1 MVNVLLWLAAVE
13 ALGLIAF
20 PLAHRLLPHMRDG
33 GFSLSKPLGIMV
45 FGYLLWVL
53 SVLRAAPSAQATAI
67 LLLAALGGLSGWYA
81 WRHRDDLRELVRRE
95 RATLITSE
103 ILFLVVFI
111 GWVVYKSHDPAIN
124 HTEQPM
130 DFAFLNASIRSFFG
144 QPEDPWLLGE
154 TVSYYYFGYWMMG
167 AVSELTG
174 VVSSVSYNL
183 SLALIPAMS
192 ASAIFGLVYSMAG
205 PGPRRT
211 PYAIGAGLAG
221 ALLLTAAAN
230 LEGLIEFIRAN
241 GIGSE
246 GFWGWLGIGG
256 ISGPAATITESWRPQ
271 EFMWWWRA
279 SRVIGSFDGSIQTDY
294 TIHEFPAFSYVL
306 GDLHPHVTSLP
317 FALLFVAALWN
328 LFRTPW
334 AGWRPTD
341 ANGLVAPLFLAFLL
355 GGLAFTN
362 MWDLPVFWGL
372 LTGVL
377 ALRAFAVHGGYPKQ
391 LALGSLP
398 LAFGV
403 LAAALLLYIPY
414 IAGFF
419 TGQVSG
425 ISPVGEYAQRSVLVT
440 VSRPAHLLIVWSLPL
455 AAVAPFALAAF
466 WQTRVKPGWARLTL
480 LSLGVAFLPLAVWAL
495 LHLGRGGEMSA
506 LPGRFMHVLPLG
518 LLVGAAAY
526 GAMWVAK
533 EEPARSGRSFALAL
547 AAAGLLLIMGPELLY
562 VDDGFGG
569 ANERMNTVFKLYYQA
584 WALLAVAGGFA
595 VYYWTGLWGR
605 VRERKRLWTGVWA
618 GAVLLLACW
627 SLYYTVAAAATK
639 ADQGGRA
646 ATLDGL
652 AYVADDERR
661 AIEFLRESAPR
672 GGGLVEA
679 VGGDYTEHGRVS
691 ASTGIPTVLGWPDHE
706 SQWRGSREPFAG
718 REEDVAAIYTTADID
733 EARALLEKYGAS
745 YVVVGPREE
754 RKYGN
759 GGLGKFASFMDKVF
773 QEGSVTIYE
782 LPD

>member
-20 PLAHRLLPHMRDG
+20 PLAYRLLPKLRDG

-45 FGYLLWVL
+45 LGYLLWML
-53 SVLRAAPSAQATAI
+53 SVLRAAPSAQATA
-67 LLLAALGGLSGWYA
+67 LVLLAALGGLSGWYA
-81 WRHRDDLRELVRRE
+81 WRHRDELRELVARE
-95 RATLITSE
+95 RAALIASE
-103 ILFLVVFI
+103 VLFLVVFI
-111 GWVVYKSHDPAIN
+111 GWIVYKSRDPAID

-130 DFAFLNASIRSFFG
+130 DFMFLNASIRSFFG
-144 QPEDPWLLGE
+144 QPEDAWLLGE

-174 VVSSVSYNL
+174 IVSNVSYNL

-192 ASAIFGLVYSMAG
+192 ASAIFGLVYSMGG

-211 PYAIGAGLAG
+211 RYAIGAGLAG

-230 LEGLIEFIRAN
+230 LQGLIEFIRAN
-241 GIGSE
+241 GMGSE

-256 ISGPAATITESWRPQ
+256 ITGPAATITESWRPQ

-279 SRVIGSFDGSIQTDY
+279 SRVIGSFDGGVQTDY

-317 FALLFVAALWN
+317 FALLFVGALWN

-341 ANGLVAPLFLAFLL
+341 YRGLIAPLFLAFLL

-372 LTGVL
+372 LVGVL
-377 ALRAFAVHGGYPKQ
+377 ALRAYAAYGGRPRQ
-391 LALGSLP
+391 LVLGSLP
-398 LAFGV
+398 VALGV
-403 LAAALLLYIPY
+403 LAVALLLYVPY
-414 IAGFF
+414 FAGFF

-425 ISPVGEYAQRSVLVT
+425 IGPVGEYPQRSVLVAVT
-440 VSRPAHLLIVWSLPL
+440 RPVHLLIVWALPL

-466 WQTRVKPGWARLTL
+466 WETKVKPDWARLTL
-480 LSLGVAFLPLAVWAL
+480 LSLGVAFLPFAAWAV
-495 LHLGRGGEMSA
+495 LHLGMGGELAA
-506 LPGRFMHVLPLG
+506 LPGRLIHVLPLG
-518 LLVGAAAY
+518 LLVGVAAY

-533 EEPARSGRSFALAL
+533 EEPPQAGMSFALVL
-547 AAAGLLLIMGPELLY
+547 TAAGLLLIMGPELLY

-595 VYYWTGLWGR
+595 VYYWTGLWER
-605 VRERKRLWTGVWA
+605 VRKQKRLWMGVWA
-618 GAVLLLACW
+618 AAVLLLGCW
-627 SLYYTVAAAATK
+627 SLYYTLAAAATK

-652 AYVADDERR
+652 VHVAEYERR
-661 AIEFLRESAPR
+661 AIEFLRETAPR
-672 GGGLVEA
+672 GAGIVEA

-691 ASTGIPTVLGWPDHE
+691 ASTGVPTLLGWPGHE
-706 SQWRGSREPFAG
+706 SQWRGSRESFAG
-718 REEDVAAIYTTADID
+718 REEDVATIYTTDDAV
-733 EARALLEKYGAS
+733 EARSLLEKYGAS

-759 GGLGKFASFMDKVF
+759 GGFGKFASFMDTVF
-773 QEGSVTIYE
+773 QEGSVTIYR
-782 LPD
+782 LP

>member
-20 PLAHRLLPHMRDG
+20 PLAHRLLPKLRDG

-45 FGYLLWVL
+45 LGYLLWML
-53 SVLRAAPSAQATAI
+53 GALRAAPSTQATA
-67 LLLAALGGLSGWYA
+67 LALLAALGGLSGWYA
-81 WRHRDDLRELVRRE
+81 WRNRAQIRELVARE
-95 RATLITSE
+95 RASLIASE
-103 ILFLVVFI
+103 VLFLVVFI
-111 GWVVYKSHDPAIN
+111 GWTVYKSRDPAIN

-130 DFAFLNASIRSFFG
+130 DFAFLNASIRSFLG

-167 AVSELTG
+167 SVSELTG
-174 VVSSVSYNL
+174 IVSSVSYNL

-192 ASAIFGLVYSMAG
+192 ASAIFGIVYSMAG
-205 PGPRRT
+205 PGPRRVR
-211 PYAIGAGLAG
+211 YAVGAGLAG

-230 LEGLIEFIRAN
+230 LQGLIEFIRAN
-241 GIGSE
+241 GMGSE

-256 ISGPAATITESWRPQ
+256 ITGPAAAVTESWRPQ

-279 SRVIGSFDGSIQTDY
+279 SRVIGSFDGGVQTDY
-294 TIHEFPAFSYVL
+294 TIQEFPAFSYVL

-317 FALLFVAALWN
+317 FALLFVGALWD

-341 ANGLVAPLFLAFLL
+341 YKGLVGPLFLAFLL

-372 LTGVL
+372 LAGVL
-377 ALRAFAVHGGYPKQ
+377 ALRAYAARGGYPKQ

-398 LAFGV
+398 LALGV
-403 LAAALLLYIPY
+403 LAAALLLYLPY
-414 IAGFF
+414 FAGFF
-419 TGQVSG
+419 SGQVSG
-425 ISPVGEYAQRSVLVT
+425 ISPVGEYSQRSVLVA
-440 VSRPAHLLIVWSLPL
+440 VSRPVHLLIVWALPL
-455 AAVAPFALAAF
+455 AVVAPFALAAF
-466 WQTRVKPGWARLTL
+466 WQTRVKADWARLTL
-480 LSLGVAFLPLAVWAL
+480 LALGVAFLPFAAWAV
-495 LHLGRGGEMSA
+495 LHLGRGGELSA

-518 LLVGAAAY
+518 LLVGVAAY
-526 GAMWVAK
+526 GATWVAR
-533 EEPARSGRSFALAL
+533 EEPARAGRSFALAL

-562 VDDGFGG
+562 VDDTFGG
-569 ANERMNTVFKLYYQA
+569 ATERMNTVFKLYYQA

-595 VYYWTGLWGR
+595 VYYWAGLWGR
-605 VRERKRLWTGVWA
+605 LRERKRFWTGAWA
-618 GAVLLLACW
+618 AAVVLLACW
-627 SLYYTVAAAATK
+627 SLYYTLAAAATK

-652 AYVADDERR
+652 AYVAADERR
-661 AIEFLRESAPR
+661 AIEFLRETAPR
-672 GGGLVEA
+672 GAGIVEA

-691 ASTGIPTVLGWPDHE
+691 ASTGVPTVLGWPDHE
-706 SQWRGSREPFAG
+706 FQWRGSREPFAG
-718 REEDVAAIYTTADID
+718 REEDVAAIYTTDD
-733 EARALLEKYGAS
+733 EGEARALLEKYGAS

-754 RKYGN
+754 RRYGS
-759 GGLGKFASFMDKVF
+759 GGLGKFASFMDTVF
-773 QEGSVTIYE
+773 QEGGFTIYR
-782 LPD
+782 LPE